1 MNAFFWSFIGAWKRW
16 SNYIFNMKCGI
27 IENVLRSTLSY
38 PNETS
43 KECIQFLNE
52 RWATQAQLSAEPLV
66 NVGYKYLFCSD
77 IGVEIVMYGL
87 DLMAKLAKSLPKV
100 DALFSSTLQVSVV
113 TVINHYR
120 TWPNWC
126 YGSSTLFYNIAPLF
140 WLVVLFWRYWRIYQ

>member
-1 MNAFFWSFIGAWKRW
+1 VSDTG
-16 SNYIFNMKCGI
+16 C
-27 IENVLRSTLSY
+27 
-38 PNETS
+38 
-43 KECIQFLNE
+43 
-52 RWATQAQLSAEPLV
+52 AEPLV

-120 TWPNWC
+120 TRPKWY

-140 WLVVLFWRYWRIYQ
+140 WPVVLFWRYWRIYQ